1 MLPELE
7 RRESMAEANLNA
19 EMARHLDEH
28 GGRGRSPHERAIEI
42 AEAVLLAVVAV
53 LTAWSGYQAALW
65 DGESARAYATSA
77 RERIEAEQAYLRSGQ
92 TLAYNAGT
100 FNAWLQA
107 TVQGQEDLA
116 TVLDGRF
123 TPEYK
128 GAFDAWLELDPLNDP
143 DAPAGPALMPGYE
156 DPELEQSAELSEQ
169 ATESFEEAV
178 HSRETADNF
187 VRATVV
193 LAGVLFLIA
202 VGQRF
207 DIKGVRIGVLAVAG
221 AFLVY
226 GIVLL
231 ASLEIA

>member
-1 MLPELE
+1 
-7 RRESMAEANLNA
+7 MAEANINA

-28 GGRGRSPHERAIEI
+28 GGHGSRRHERAIEI

-77 RERIEAEQAYLRSGQ
+77 RERIEAEQLYLRSGQ
-92 TLAYNAGT
+92 TLSYNAGT

-107 TVQGQEDLA
+107 TVQGEEELA
-116 TVLDGRF
+116 TVLERRF

-128 GAFDAWLELDPLNDP
+128 EAFDAWLELDPLNDP
-143 DAPAGPALMPGYE
+143 DAPAGPGQMPQFE
-156 DPELEQSAELSEQ
+156 DPELEQSTELSAQ

-178 HSRETADNF
+178 HARETGDDF
-187 VRATVV
+187 VRTTVI
-193 LAGVLFLIA
+193 LAGSSSSSPSASASMSGACASAAPAL
-202 VGQRF
+202 
-207 DIKGVRIGVLAVAG
+207 AG

-231 ASLEIA
+231 TSLPIA

>member
-1 MLPELE
+1 
-7 RRESMAEANLNA
+7 MAEANLNA

-77 RERIEAEQAYLRSGQ
+77 RERIEAEQLYLRSGQ

-107 TVQGQEDLA
+107 TVQEQEDLA
-116 TVLDGRF
+116 TVLEGRF

-128 GAFDAWLELDPLNDP
+128 EAFDAWLELDPLNDP
-143 DAPAGPALMPGYE
+143 GAPAGPATRTR
-156 DPELEQSAELSEQ
+156 SS
-169 ATESFEEAV
+169 S
-178 HSRETADNF
+178 SRPSSPSRRRSRSRRPSTRGR
-187 VRATVV
+187 RAMTSC
-193 LAGVLFLIA
+193 A
-202 VGQRF
+202 R
-207 DIKGVRIGVLAVAG
+207 R
-221 AFLVY
+221 
-226 GIVLL
+226 
-231 ASLEIA
+231 